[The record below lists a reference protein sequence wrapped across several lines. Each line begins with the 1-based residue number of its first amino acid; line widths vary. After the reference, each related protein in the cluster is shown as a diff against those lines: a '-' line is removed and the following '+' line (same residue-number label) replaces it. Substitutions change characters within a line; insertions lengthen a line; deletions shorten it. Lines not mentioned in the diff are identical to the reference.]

1 MNIQKIGVQ
10 YNRKFNLGNYES
22 CELSAHIWAGVEQGD
37 DVDDC
42 FNLLF
47 DIAKQKV
54 KANIPPS
61 YKATQANYTETFT
74 KYGKTVDKVDK
85 SGLIAS
91 VASDAQE
98 VDDDFDPTDDD
109 IYTYNKLGR

>member
-1 MNIQKIGVQ
+1 MIIQKIGVA
-10 YNRKFNLGNYES
+10 YERKFNLGNYEH
-22 CELSAHIWAGVEQGD
+22 CQLAAHVWAGVEQGD
-37 DVDDC
+37 EIEDC

-47 DIAKQKV
+47 DIAKEKV

-61 YKATQANYTETFT
+61 YKANTPNYTETFT
-74 KYGKTVDKVDK
+74 KYGKTVDK
-85 SGLIAS
+85 SALIAS